1 MNKNDIFKIGIGTW
15 KVDPDNFEKDI
26 EALKYSF
33 ELGQNYLP
41 LSMLYNNGKVV
52 ERMKDYIKLIGRE
65 KLFICVNLE
74 RYVEKIEDVESQLNN
89 YFETLDID
97 YIDCFQIHTFAVCKI
112 SMSEIYK
119 EIDRLV
125 KLGKVKYIGV
135 SNVNLEQLKEINSIV
150 KIDFFE
156 GVYNLDCKYYEN
168 EGLIDYC
175 KENDIL
181 FTAYQPL
188 RRNKIA
194 QKNYEFLKQLAEKY
208 NKTQNQVMINW
219 IVKEKDIIPLI
230 KSTNKDRIK
239 ENIEALDFEMEKA
252 DYEVLNNFQNKK
264 MNSIEISWN
273 EESGVTID
281 KLANQNEDNIR
292 SKYDKK
298 INF

>member
-52 ERMKDYIKLIGRE
+52 EKMKEFIKLVGRE
-65 KLFICVNLE
+65 KLFICANLE
-74 RYVEKIEDVESQLNN
+74 RYVEKIEDVEQQLNN
-89 YFETLDID
+89 YLEILDID

-112 SMSEIYK
+112 PMLDIYR
-119 EIDRLV
+119 EIDKLV
-125 KLGKVKYIGV
+125 KLGKIKYIGV
-135 SNVNLEQLKEINSIV
+135 SNVNLEQLKEINSIC

-175 KENDIL
+175 KENNIL

-194 QKNYEFLKQLAEKY
+194 QKNYSMLIELSKKY
-208 NKTQNQVMINW
+208 NKSQNQIMINW
-219 IVKEKDIIPLI
+219 MVKEKEIMPLI
-230 KSTNKDRIK
+230 KSTNKNRIK
-239 ENIEALDFEMEKA
+239 ENIEALNFQMEKA
-252 DYEVLNNFQNKK
+252 DYEILNKFQNEKINAIK
-264 MNSIEISWN
+264 INWN
-273 EESGVTID
+273 DESGVTID
-281 KLANQNEDNIR
+281 QLANQNEGEM
-292 SKYDKK
+292 
-298 INF
+298 

>member
-26 EALKYSF
+26 EALKYSY

-52 ERMKDYIKLIGRE
+52 EKMKDYIKLIGRE
-65 KLFICVNLE
+65 KLFICANLE
-74 RYVEKIEDVESQLNN
+74 RYVEKIEDVEIQLNN
-89 YFETLDID
+89 YLKILDID

-112 SMSEIYK
+112 SMLDIYK
-119 EIDRLV
+119 EIDRV
-125 KLGKVKYIGV
+125 VRLGKVKYIGV
-135 SNVNLEQLKEINSIV
+135 SNVNLEQLKEINQICKV
-150 KIDFFE
+150 DFFE

-194 QKNYEFLKQLAEKY
+194 QKNYPILEELSEKY
-208 NKTQNQVMINW
+208 DKTQNQIMINW
-219 IVKEKDIIPLI
+219 IVKEKKIMPLI

-239 ENIEALDFEMEKA
+239 ENIEALDFQMEKA
-252 DYEVLNNFQNKK
+252 DYEKLNKFQNEKI
-264 MNSIEISWN
+264 NSIEINWN

-281 KLANQNEDNIR
+281 QLANQNEGEM
-292 SKYDKK
+292 
-298 INF
+298 